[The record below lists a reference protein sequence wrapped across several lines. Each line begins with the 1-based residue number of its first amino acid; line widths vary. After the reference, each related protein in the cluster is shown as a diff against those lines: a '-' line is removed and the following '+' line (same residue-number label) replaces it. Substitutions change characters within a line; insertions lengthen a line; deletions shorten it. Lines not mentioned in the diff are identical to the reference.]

1 MGLLGWR
8 LVTRDAWR
16 SVLAMAGIAVA
27 VLIAF
32 VEMGFMNGVLDS
44 QVRVVEA
51 ARGELVV
58 LDKRRVHLDKW
69 DSLLP
74 IRLPQIAGLPGV
86 AAVLPLYQAGVN
98 LRSGID
104 QPDKRLI
111 LLAFSPDAPPLELGL
126 DQATLALLREP
137 NTVLFDRKSRPIY
150 GDLAVGQDVWVEG
163 RRLRLG
169 GFASLGPT
177 LLIDGALIASE
188 STLRTFVP
196 MDRPVMAVI
205 RVAPGADIERV
216 KQTILGLAGED
227 LDVFRP
233 GELADREITYLRRA
247 APIGLLFGA
256 GMTAGLFVGVVIC
269 YQVLYVAIRRRIQ
282 AFATLKA
289 MGFSN
294 GFVIGTIVQQA
305 VLYASGGFLMGLAG
319 AYFLYQELAL
329 RTGLAI
335 LFTAPRIG
343 AIALACLLASV
354 LAGLAASRQVV
365 DCEPA
370 DLY

>member
-1 MGLLGWR
+1 MIQLGWR
-8 LVTRDAWR
+8 LVQRDAWR
-16 SVLAMAGIAVA
+16 SLLAMAGIGVA

-44 QVRVVEA
+44 QLRIVEA
-51 ARGELVV
+51 ARGDLVV

-74 IRLPQIAGLPGV
+74 IRLAQIAGLPGV
-86 AAVLPLYQAGVN
+86 AAVLPLHQVGVN

-104 QPDKRLI
+104 QPEKRLI

-126 DQATLALLREP
+126 DQATLDLLREP

-150 GDLAVGQDVWVEG
+150 GELQVGQDVWVEG
-163 RRLRLG
+163 RRLRMG
-169 GFASLGPT
+169 GFVSLGPT
-177 LLIDGALIASE
+177 LIIDGALVTSE
-188 STLRTFVP
+188 STLRTFNP
-196 MDRPVMAVI
+196 LDRPIMAVI
-205 RVAPGADIERV
+205 QVDGKSAIEQV
-216 KQTILGLAGED
+216 KQSIRAQLWD
-227 LDVFRP
+227 DVDVYRP
-233 GELADREITYLRRA
+233 EELADREISYLRRV

-256 GMTAGLFVGVVIC
+256 GMAAGLFVGLVIC

-294 GFVIGTIVQQA
+294 GFVIGAILHQA
-305 VLYASGGFLMGLAG
+305 VLYAAGGFLIGLAG
-319 AYFLYQELAL
+319 AWFLYQELAL

-335 LFTAPRIG
+335 LLNAPRIG

-354 LAGLAASRQVV
+354 VAGLVAARQVIN
-365 DCEPA
+365 CEPA